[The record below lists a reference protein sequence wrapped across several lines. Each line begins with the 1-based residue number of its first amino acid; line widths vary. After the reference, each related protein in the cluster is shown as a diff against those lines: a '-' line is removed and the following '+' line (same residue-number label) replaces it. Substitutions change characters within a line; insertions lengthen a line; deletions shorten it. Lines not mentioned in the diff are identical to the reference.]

1 MAQLHSTTDARP
13 QAQATRRRRAR
24 GPPPAPTNSL
34 ILCLPPSR
42 VLDPLL
48 HLLHAH
54 FASAYGTLHAW
65 TPLVSFGR
73 VVAVYATE
81 DEAARAKGEMDGF
94 VWEDEH
100 ERTVEHPQPLRV
112 YFGPTFPLDRL
123 AYLPRTAGHPPPASS
138 LLEVPA
144 SGKNFLISPPGSP
157 PVGWE
162 QIEEDAP
169 NRRTFHDGD
178 ASDDE
183 VDFDELKKAGG
194 GDDGRWADE
203 LSKAL
208 RFLSVQGGGDSD
220 DDELEGDDVGQEGDD
235 EVMADSDS
243 GRQPRAPSTHVV
255 LAPAPIPPSS
265 SNFTRGGPDSPTLLR
280 PAVTVSSPPTAPRR
294 DSSSSPPP
302 TATPPPGA
310 TKITSVKA
318 TFESMLG
325 NKGGAHFAPTAR
337 PPVA

>member
-1 MAQLHSTTDARP
+1 MSAQQKCAWTLSLSVL
-13 QAQATRRRRAR
+13 QRASER
-24 GPPPAPTNSL
+24 ADCGCPLS
-34 ILCLPPSR
+34 PPSS
-42 VLDPLL
+42 
-48 HLLHAH
+48 
-54 FASAYGTLHAW
+54 ASASAALPSLSFTSLDLATTLPSTSHFSLS
-65 TPLVSFGR
+65 PCS
-73 VVAVYATE
+73 
-81 DEAARAKGEMDGF
+81 
-94 VWEDEH
+94 
-100 ERTVEHPQPLRV
+100 PQPLRV

-169 NRRTFHDGD
+169 NRRTFHEGD

-220 DDELEGDDVGQEGDD
+220 DDELEGGDVGQEGDD

-243 GRQPRAPSTHVV
+243 GQPRPAPSTHLV

-265 SNFTRGGPDSPTLLR
+265 STCTRGGPDSPTLLR

-294 DSSSSPPP
+294 DSSSSPPQ